1 MAEDNKKENKE
12 VKSSKNTEKEVKNTK
27 PKEQVVQLL
36 HEIANALDVKLN
48 KKNEETGIS
57 EEKYRV
63 PSLRFQEISNKVY
76 DSIADILNKKHDS
89 IWKKYKID
97 VKLIDNIDI
106 KDGSNEK
113 FYIKLTD
120 SNGNT
125 TTIDLLQYQRN
136 IYDYSVNEEESI
148 KNEIL
153 RLKGIYDKDIVD
165 ASKEIADYI
174 SLALGYKEAFH
185 YQYKLVGWDSINNKV
200 IFKYDKIY
208 SETKHEINGFCGEEW
223 AEALELNQKT
233 VETKNKAMSDWL
245 SLMTETFNDKPKADI
260 VLSAAVSGLVRQVLP
275 YTKET
280 NINLNIV
287 GQKASGKST
296 MQHLLLGFFGD
307 PQYLE
312 GSFYDS
318 DNANEKI
325 RAERAVIP
333 FILDERML
341 KVEGQSEKK
350 KAYNIVLDIFKEY
363 EGKVKQRVNGGD
375 SSGLRTYGAVISS
388 SVDSIFDKINEG
400 MRDKNNNIRDLGQYR
415 RFIEINMSREDFF
428 NDGSIAR
435 KAENIAY
442 TKYGYGVR
450 LVIRF
455 MMKMMKNYDLYN
467 ISLKECNSVA
477 EAMESAY
484 INFIHKTNDEEY
496 ELEYNNRESFQ
507 VFDILFKNIV
517 EEIRNKMYE
526 SIDKY
531 TQDKK
536 EYEKYIAEV
545 ESSIQRFALL
555 VLTAY
560 IINYSLRE
568 VDINNNIYIN
578 QINNGNKEKSSKAVE
593 KYKYVIDTNN
603 MLLELIYNAFDKIED
618 SKIFEHFYNVD
629 ESLLGVKLYDWFEKY
644 SDYCNKFNDKEFLA
658 CYEKKG
664 NKVIIKLQK
673 STQRNPRK
681 INIGILLAN
690 TDATPEEILKYENG
704 KGTLKHLECKPTLV
718 NNILNG
724 EILKQIEPDK
734 RHQLNNLNNRDVLIY
749 EFNIDAIK
757 QWEKVNDKVQLEKE
771 NKESG
776 GISQ

>member
-1 MAEDNKKENKE
+1 MAEDKNTGKNSMNKE
-12 VKSSKNTEKEVKNTK
+12 QIADILGKISNKLSEK
-27 PKEQVVQLL
+27 
-36 HEIANALDVKLN
+36 A
-48 KKNEETGIS
+48 
-57 EEKYRV
+57 EEKVEKFKV
-63 PSLRFQEISNKVY
+63 PSLRFQEISGVPYENIKVELEEKAETIKETY
-76 DSIADILNKKHDS
+76 G
-89 IWKKYKID
+89 ID

-125 TTIDLLQYQRN
+125 TTIDLLHYQRN

-148 KNEIL
+148 KNQIL
-153 RLKGIYDKDIVD
+153 KLKGIYDKNIVD

-208 SETKHEINGFCGEEW
+208 SKTKHQIKGFCGEEW

-233 VETKNKAMSDWL
+233 EETKNKALSDWL
-245 SLMTETFNDKPKADI
+245 SLITETFNNKPKADI

-325 RAERAVIP
+325 RAERVVIP

-350 KAYNIVLDIFKEY
+350 KAYNIILDIFKEY
-363 EGKVKQRVNGGD
+363 EGKVKQRVNGGN

-415 RFIEINMSREDFF
+415 RFIEITMSREDFF
-428 NDGSIAR
+428 NDGNIAR

-450 LVIRF
+450 LVIGF

-467 ISLKECNSVA
+467 ICLNESNSVA
-477 EAMESAY
+477 EAMERAY
-484 INFIHKTNDEEY
+484 INFTHKINDEEY
-496 ELEYNNRESFQ
+496 ELEYDNRESFE
-507 VFDILFKNIV
+507 VFSLLFDSIV
-517 EEIRNKMYE
+517 EEIRSKMHK

-531 TQDKK
+531 TQNKN
-536 EYEKYIAEV
+536 EYVKYISEI
-545 ESSIQRFALL
+545 ESSAQRFALL
-555 VLTAY
+555 ILTAH

-578 QINNGNKEKSSKAVE
+578 QINSDKGDKSSKEVKE
-593 KYKYVIDTNN
+593 YKYVIDTNN

-618 SKIFEHFYNVD
+618 SRIFEHSYNVD
-629 ESLLGVKLYDWFEKY
+629 GSLLGVKLYDWFEKY

-673 STQRNPRK
+673 STLRNPRK

-771 NKESG
+771 NKSQEESDHETN
-776 GISQ
+776 

>member
-12 VKSSKNTEKEVKNTK
+12 VNSSKNTEKEVKNTK

-36 HEIANALDVKLN
+36 HEIANALDVKLD

-63 PSLRFQEISNKVY
+63 PSLRFQEISNKAY

-125 TTIDLLQYQRN
+125 TTIDLLHYQRN

-148 KNEIL
+148 KNQIL
-153 RLKGIYDKDIVD
+153 KLKGIYDKNIVD

-174 SLALGYKEAFH
+174 SLALGYKEAFY
-185 YQYKLVGWDSINNKV
+185 YQYKLVGWDSIDNKV

-208 SETKHEINGFCGEEW
+208 SREKVERKGFCGEEW
-223 AEALELNQKT
+223 AEALKLNQITEESQEEAKW
-233 VETKNKAMSDWL
+233 EWIK
-245 SLMTETFNDKPKADI
+245 LMTETFNDKPKADI

-280 NINLNIV
+280 NININIV

-375 SSGLRTYGAVISS
+375 SSGLRTYGAIISS
-388 SVDSIFDKINEG
+388 SVDSIFDKINTGLKDE
-400 MRDKNNNIRDLGQYR
+400 NNNIRDLGQYR
-415 RFIEINMSREDFF
+415 RFIEIVMSKEDFF
-428 NDGSIAR
+428 NSADNAR
-435 KAENIAY
+435 EAEEMAY
-442 TKYGYGVR
+442 SKYGYGVR
-450 LVIRF
+450 LVVKYMLRMMEYSKTYEKLLDSRDSIKEVMTYAHLVMMGEKTLDTDFELESNNRSAFDVFNKLFKHIVKEIRDT
-455 MMKMMKNYDLYN
+455 MQRSIDNKNIIDKDEY
-467 ISLKECNSVA
+467 KK
-477 EAMESAY
+477 Y
-484 INFIHKTNDEEY
+484 INEAD
-496 ELEYNNRESFQ
+496 
-507 VFDILFKNIV
+507 
-517 EEIRNKMYE
+517 
-526 SIDKY
+526 
-531 TQDKK
+531 
-536 EYEKYIAEV
+536 
-545 ESSIQRFALL
+545 SSVQRFALL
-555 VLTAY
+555 ILTAY
-560 IINYSLRE
+560 IVNGSLQAQGKDDFE
-568 VDINNNIYIN
+568 SIY
-578 QINNGNKEKSSKAVE
+578 QI
-593 KYKYVIDTNN
+593 KYKKCSNSKETEENEEDIDISDYVFSINTDE
-603 MLLELIYNAFDKIED
+603 MLVELIGNAFEK
-618 SKIFEHFYNVD
+618 FEKAEILKEEIKMNPKY
-629 ESLLGVKLYDWFEKY
+629 LAVKLYDWFNKY
-644 SDYCNKFNDKEFLA
+644 QDYCNKYGENEFIAQYKQDGDKMNLKIA
-658 CYEKKG
+658 KSG
-664 NKVIIKLQK
+664 NVTLGK
-673 STQRNPRK
+673 
-681 INIGILLAN
+681 LLAN
-690 TDATPEEILKYENG
+690 TDATPEEILACQYENKPLKN
-704 KGTLKHLECKPTLV
+704 KGLTKSQLDEVFETGIIKEVKERNRYQISNLKNLTALFYQFD
-718 NNILNG
+718 ID
-724 EILKQIEPDK
+724 EIK
-734 RHQLNNLNNRDVLIY
+734 RY
-749 EFNIDAIK
+749 K
-757 QWEKVNDKVQLEKE
+757 SQLEKQE
-771 NKESG
+771 VAE
-776 GISQ
+776 